1 MRRTLLISIVDDDES
16 MREATKG
23 LVRSLGY
30 HAATFSS
37 AEEFLN
43 SDLVNRTSCLITDM
57 QMPGLSGADLQNRL
71 ISQGRC
77 MPTIFVTAF
86 PDEKI
91 RARVLTAGAIGYLSK
106 PFTEESLITCL
117 DTALSDDTSEPARRQ
132 Q

>member
-1 MRRTLLISIVDDDES
+1 LRRTLLISIVDDDES

-37 AEEFLN
+37 AEEFLS
-43 SDLVNRTSCLITDM
+43 SDLVHRTSCLITDM
-57 QMPGLSGADLQNRL
+57 QMPGGLSGADLQHRL

-117 DTALSDDTSEPARRQ
+117 DTALSDGAAEGMRH
-132 Q
+132 

>member
-1 MRRTLLISIVDDDES
+1 
-16 MREATKG
+16 
-23 LVRSLGY
+23 
-30 HAATFSS
+30 
-37 AEEFLN
+37 
-43 SDLVNRTSCLITDM
+43 
-57 QMPGLSGADLQNRL
+57 
-71 ISQGRC
+71 

-91 RARVLTAGAIGYLSK
+91 RARVINAGAIGYLSK

>member
-1 MRRTLLISIVDDDES
+1 

-37 AEEFLN
+37 AEEFLS
-43 SDLVNRTSCLITDM
+43 SDLVHRTSCLITDM
-57 QMPGLSGADLQNRL
+57 QMPGLSGADLQHRL

-117 DTALSDDTSEPARRQ
+117 DTALSDGAAEGLRQ
-132 Q
+132 

>member
-1 MRRTLLISIVDDDES
+1 MLDSRRHSRSRWGT
-16 MREATKG
+16 G
-23 LVRSLGY
+23 LQSSEIKRPRS
-30 HAATFSS
+30 A
-37 AEEFLN
+37 
-43 SDLVNRTSCLITDM
+43 DM

-106 PFTEESLITCL
+106 PFTEESLISCL
-117 DTALSDDTSEPARRQ
+117 DTALSNDNAEGVRQ
-132 Q
+132 